1 MAMDVPRGK
10 EVARRKLI
18 RRIVY
23 IALLVAAIPL
33 ITWGLSR
40 LKPAAPSVDRATVWI
55 DTVKRGPMVRD
66 VRGLGTLVVE
76 QYMWIPAEFESRVD
90 KINFLPGA
98 TVHPNDVIM
107 VLSEPDMEL
116 AAADLQWQIKAAQA
130 NLENLRVTLESQQ
143 LAQKAT
149 TEQVKSDMEQA
160 QLQSDRDSQLTK
172 LGLKSDLDTKLSVA
186 KSEELKGRYALSKE
200 QLDISDKSIQAQMD
214 AQRVQIEK
222 LEAAYKLKK
231 EQVEQLTIRSATDGT
246 LTQLGTTA
254 TPLEVGMRVAP
265 GTILAKIAQP
275 NKLKATLKIPE
286 TQVKDV
292 AIGQAASIDTRN
304 GIIPGHVSRI
314 DPAAVNGTVD
324 VDVARGR
331 AAARS
336 AAGFERGWNHHAGE
350 VDRRGVRGPAGGW
363 AAGREDHAVQAG
375 CRQQRG
381 AARSGFVGAQFGE
394 QYRSGGRAEGR
405 GSGDLVGYVG
415 AGRVQPNS
423 AQLNRDR
430 KGAWGR
436 GSWRL
441 TKQL

>member
-23 IALLVAAIPL
+23 IALLLAAIPL

-40 LKPAAPSVDRATVWI
+40 LKPAAPSVDGATVWR

-98 TVHPNDVIM
+98 SVHPSDVIM

-130 NLENLRVTLESQQ
+130 NLENLRVTLETQQ

-186 KSEELKGRYALSKE
+186 KWQELKGRYALSKE

-214 AQRVQIEK
+214 AQKVQVEK

-231 EQVEQLTIRSATDGT
+231 EQVEGLTIRAGAEGT

-254 TPLEVGMRVAP
+254 MPLEVGMRVAP

-275 NKLKATLKIPE
+275 NKLKATLKISE

-292 AIGQAASIDTRN
+292 AIGQVASIDTRN

-324 VDVARGR
+324 VDVTLEGALPPGARPDLSVDGTITL
-331 AAARS
+331 
-336 AAGFERGWNHHAGE
+336 ERLAD
-350 VDRRGVRGPAGGW
+350 VM
-363 AAGREDHAVQAG
+363 
-375 CRQQRG
+375 
-381 AARSGFVGAQFGE
+381 
-394 QYRSGGRAEGR
+394 
-405 GSGDLVGYVG
+405 YVG
-415 AGRVQPNS
+415 RPVVGQAFAKISLFKLDPDGKEAQRVPVTLGRSSVNNIEVVDGLKVGDQVILSDMS
-423 AQLNRDR
+423 AQDAYNRIRLN
-430 KGAWGR
+430 
-436 GSWRL
+436 
-441 TKQL
+441 

>member
-18 RRIVY
+18 KRVVIVLV
-23 IALLVAAIPL
+23 LLAAIPL

-76 QYMWIPAEFESRVD
+76 QYMWIPAAFDSRVE

-107 VLSEPDMEL
+107 VLSNPDMDL
-116 AAADLQWQIKAAQA
+116 AAADLEWQIKAAQA

-160 QLQSDRDSQLTK
+160 QLQADRDNQLTK

-186 KSEELKGRYALSKE
+186 KYQELKGRYALSKE
-200 QLDISDKSIQAQMD
+200 QLDISDKSIQAQVD
-214 AQRVQIEK
+214 AQKVQIEK
-222 LEAAYKLKK
+222 LQAAYNLKK
-231 EQVEQLTIRSATDGT
+231 EQVDQLVIRSATDGT

-254 TPLEVGMRVAP
+254 MPLEVGMRVAP

-275 NKLKATLKIPE
+275 HKLKATLKIPE

-292 AIGQAASIDTRN
+292 AIGQSASIDTRN

-324 VDVARGR
+324 VDVSLDGPL
-331 AAARS
+331 
-336 AAGFERGWNHHAGE
+336 
-350 VDRRGVRGPAGGW
+350 PAG
-363 AAGREDHAVQAG
+363 
-375 CRQQRG
+375 
-381 AARSGFVGAQFGE
+381 ARP
-394 QYRSGGRAEGR
+394 
-405 GSGDLVGYVG
+405 DLSVDGTITLEKLANVEYVG
-415 AGRVQPNS
+415 RPVIGQPGAKITLFKLDPDGKDAQRVNVSLGRSSVNNIEVLDGLKVGDQVILSDMS
-423 AQLNRDR
+423 AQDAYNRIRLN
-430 KGAWGR
+430 
-436 GSWRL
+436 
-441 TKQL
+441 

>member
-18 RRIVY
+18 RRIIY
-23 IALLVAAIPL
+23 IVILVAAIPL

-55 DTVKRGPMVRD
+55 DSVKRGPMVRD

-76 QYMWIPAEFESRVD
+76 QYMWVPAEFESRVE

-98 TVHPNDVIM
+98 TLHTNDVLM
-107 VLSEPDMEL
+107 VLSNHDMEL
-116 AAADLQWQIKAAQA
+116 AAKDLEWQIKAAQA
-130 NLENLRVTLESQQ
+130 NLVNLRVQLQTQQ

-160 QLQSDRDSQLTK
+160 ELQSDRDSQLTK

-186 KSEELKGRYALSKE
+186 KYQELKGRYALSKE

-214 AQRVQIEK
+214 AQKVEIEK
-222 LEAAYKLKK
+222 LQAAYELKK
-231 EQVEQLTIRSATDGT
+231 EQVEQLVIRSGTDGT
-246 LTQLGTTA
+246 LTQLGATA

-292 AIGQAASIDTRN
+292 AIGQVASIDTRN

-324 VDVARGR
+324 VDVTLEGPLPQGARPDLSVDGTITL
-331 AAARS
+331 
-336 AAGFERGWNHHAGE
+336 ERLAD
-350 VDRRGVRGPAGGW
+350 VV
-363 AAGREDHAVQAG
+363 
-375 CRQQRG
+375 
-381 AARSGFVGAQFGE
+381 
-394 QYRSGGRAEGR
+394 
-405 GSGDLVGYVG
+405 YVG
-415 AGRVQPNS
+415 RPVVGQPGAKVTLFKVDPDN
-423 AQLNRDR
+423 
-430 KGAWGR
+430 KGAERTPVSLGR
-436 GSWRL
+436 SSVNNIEVVDGLKVGDQVILSDMSSQDAYNRIRL
-441 TKQL
+441 N

>member
-1 MAMDVPRGK
+1 MDVPRGK

-18 RRIVY
+18 RRIIY
-23 IALLVAAIPL
+23 IAIIVAAVPL

-76 QYMWIPAEFESRVD
+76 QFMWIPAAFDSRVE

-98 TVHPNDVIM
+98 KVRPNDVM
-107 VLSEPDMEL
+107 MTLSNPQMDL
-116 AAADLQWQIKAAQA
+116 DAADLEWQIKAAQA

-149 TEQVKSDMEQA
+149 TAQVQSDMEQA
-160 QLQSDRDSQLTK
+160 ALQADRDGQLTK

-186 KSEELKGRYALSKE
+186 KWQELKGRYALSKE

-214 AQRVQIEK
+214 AQKVQIEK
-222 LEAAYKLKK
+222 LQAAYKLKK
-231 EQVEQLTIRSATDGT
+231 EQVEQLTIRSATEGT
-246 LTQLGTTA
+246 LTQLGTSA
-254 TPLEVGMRVAP
+254 MPLEVGMRVSP

-292 AIGQAASIDTRN
+292 AIGQVASIDTRN

-324 VDVARGR
+324 VDVSLDGALPPGARPDLSVDGTITI
-331 AAARS
+331 
-336 AAGFERGWNHHAGE
+336 ERLTD
-350 VDRRGVRGPAGGW
+350 VV
-363 AAGREDHAVQAG
+363 
-375 CRQQRG
+375 
-381 AARSGFVGAQFGE
+381 
-394 QYRSGGRAEGR
+394 
-405 GSGDLVGYVG
+405 YVG
-415 AGRVQPNS
+415 RPVVGQPGAKITLFKLDADDKDAVRVPVTLGRSSVNNIEVVDGLKVGNQVILSDMSSQDAYNRIR
-423 AQLNRDR
+423 LN
-430 KGAWGR
+430 
-436 GSWRL
+436 
-441 TKQL
+441 

>member
-107 VLSEPDMEL
+107 VLSEPQMEL
-116 AAADLQWQIKAAQA
+116 DAADLEWQIKAAQA
-130 NLENLRVTLESQQ
+130 NLENLRVTLETQQ

-160 QLQSDRDSQLTK
+160 QLQSDRDTQLTK

-186 KSEELKGRYALSKE
+186 KWEELKGRYALSKE

-254 TPLEVGMRVAP
+254 MPLEVGMRVAP

-324 VDVARGR
+324 VDVALDGPLPPGARPDLSVDGTITLERLADVVYVGR
-331 AAARS
+331 PVV
-336 AAGFERGWNHHAGE
+336 GQPHAKITLFKLDAEGKE
-350 VDRRGVRGPAGGW
+350 AQRVPVSL
-363 AAGREDHAVQAG
+363 GRESVNNIEVVDG
-375 CRQQRG
+375 LK
-381 AARSGFVGAQFGE
+381 VGDQVILSDMSSQDA
-394 QYRSGGRAEGR
+394 YNRIR
-405 GSGDLVGYVG
+405 
-415 AGRVQPNS
+415 
-423 AQLNRDR
+423 LN
-430 KGAWGR
+430 
-436 GSWRL
+436 
-441 TKQL
+441 

>member
-18 RRIVY
+18 RRIIF
-23 IALLVAAIPL
+23 IAILVAAIPL

-76 QYMWIPAEFESRVD
+76 QYMWIPADSDGRVE

-98 TVHPNDVIM
+98 SLHTNDVLMI
-107 VLSEPDMEL
+107 LSNPDMDL
-116 AAADLQWQIKAAQA
+116 AAADLEWQVKAAQA
-130 NLENLRVTLESQQ
+130 NLDNLRVQLETQQ

-149 TEQVKSDMEQA
+149 TEEVKSDMEQA
-160 QLQSDRDSQLTK
+160 KLQADRDAELTK

-186 KSEELKGRYALSKE
+186 KYQDLKDRYALSKQ
-200 QLDISDKSIQAQMD
+200 QLDISDKSIQAQID
-214 AQRVQIEK
+214 AQKVQIEK
-222 LEAAYKLKK
+222 LQAAYLLKK
-231 EQVEQLTIRSATDGT
+231 QQVDELTIRSGADGT

-254 TPLEVGMRVAP
+254 TPLEVGMRVTP

-275 NKLKATLKIPE
+275 KKLKATLKIPE

-292 AIGQAASIDTRN
+292 ALGQSASIDTRN

-324 VDVARGR
+324 VDVTLEGPLPEGARPDLSVDGTITLEKLSDVVYVGRPVVGQAGAKITLFKLDGDGKEAERVNVNLGR
-331 AAARS
+331 AS
-336 AAGFERGWNHHAGE
+336 VNNIEI
-350 VDRRGVRGPAGGW
+350 VDGLK
-363 AAGREDHAVQAG
+363 
-375 CRQQRG
+375 
-381 AARSGFVGAQFGE
+381 VGDQVIL
-394 QYRSGGRAEGR
+394 S
-405 GSGDLVGYVG
+405 DM
-415 AGRVQPNS
+415 S
-423 AQLNRDR
+423 AQDAYNRIRLN
-430 KGAWGR
+430 
-436 GSWRL
+436 
-441 TKQL
+441 

>member
-18 RRIVY
+18 RRIIY
-23 IALLVAAIPL
+23 IVILVAAIPL

-55 DTVKRGPMVRD
+55 DSVKRGPMVRD

-76 QYMWIPAEFESRVD
+76 QYMWVPAEFESRVE

-98 TVHPNDVIM
+98 TLHTNDVLM
-107 VLSEPDMEL
+107 VLSNHDMEL
-116 AAADLQWQIKAAQA
+116 AAKDLEWQIKAAQA
-130 NLENLRVTLESQQ
+130 NLENLRVQLQTQQ

-160 QLQSDRDSQLTK
+160 ELQADRDSQLTK

-186 KSEELKGRYALSKE
+186 KYQELKGRYALSKE

-214 AQRVQIEK
+214 AQRVEIEK
-222 LEAAYKLKK
+222 LQAGYQLKK
-231 EQVEQLTIRSATDGT
+231 EQVEQLVIRSGTDGT
-246 LTQLGTTA
+246 LTQLGATA

-292 AIGQAASIDTRN
+292 AIGQVASIDTRN

-324 VDVARGR
+324 VDVSLEGPMPPDARPDLDVDGKEAQRVNVALGR
-331 AAARS
+331 S
-336 AAGFERGWNHHAGE
+336 SVNNIE
-350 VDRRGVRGPAGGW
+350 VVNGLN
-363 AAGREDHAVQAG
+363 
-375 CRQQRG
+375 
-381 AARSGFVGAQFGE
+381 VGDQVVL
-394 QYRSGGRAEGR
+394 S
-405 GSGDLVGYVG
+405 DM
-415 AGRVQPNS
+415 S
-423 AQLNRDR
+423 AQDAYNRIRLN
-430 KGAWGR
+430 
-436 GSWRL
+436 
-441 TKQL
+441 

>member
-23 IALLVAAIPL
+23 IVLLVAAIPL

-40 LKPAAPSVDRATVWI
+40 LKPAAPSVDAATVWR

-107 VLSEPDMEL
+107 VLSEPQMEL
-116 AAADLQWQIKAAQA
+116 DAADLEWQIKAAQA

-186 KSEELKGRYALSKE
+186 KWQELKGRYALSKE

-214 AQRVQIEK
+214 AQKVQIEK

-231 EQVEQLTIRSATDGT
+231 EQVEQLTIRAGAEGT
-246 LTQLGTTA
+246 LTQLGTTT
-254 TPLEVGMRVAP
+254 TPLEVGMRVSP

-324 VDVARGR
+324 VDVKLEGPLPPGARPDLSVDGTITL
-331 AAARS
+331 
-336 AAGFERGWNHHAGE
+336 ERLAD
-350 VDRRGVRGPAGGW
+350 VV
-363 AAGREDHAVQAG
+363 
-375 CRQQRG
+375 
-381 AARSGFVGAQFGE
+381 
-394 QYRSGGRAEGR
+394 
-405 GSGDLVGYVG
+405 YVG
-415 AGRVQPNS
+415 RPVVGQPGAKITLFKVDPDGKEAQRVQVTLGRSSVNNIEVVDGLKVGDQVILSDMS
-423 AQLNRDR
+423 AQDAYNRIRLN
-430 KGAWGR
+430 
-436 GSWRL
+436 
-441 TKQL
+441 